1 MRGTSRTAHINVRM
15 TDGERAEIVARSSSF
30 GMPPSTFLREV
41 ALRIGEKPVKVADES
56 TLRQMLVEMKRQG
69 NNLNQA
75 MRSINAYGIDRQTA
89 VQLENAVQLISS
101 TASELSTLLSKAKE
115 RL

>member
-30 GMPPSTFLREV
+30 GMPPSTFLREA
-41 ALRIGEKPVKVADES
+41 ALRIGGKPVKVADES

-89 VQLENAVQLISS
+89 VQLESTVQLISS

>member
-1 MRGTSRTAHINVRM
+1 MRGNSKTAHINVRM
-15 TDGERAEIVARSSSF
+15 TEEERAVIMARSSSF
-30 GMPPSTFLREV
+30 DMAPSTFMREA
-41 ALRIGEKPVKVADES
+41 ALRIGQKPVKVADES

>member
-1 MRGTSRTAHINVRM
+1 M
-15 TDGERAEIVARSSSF
+15 TEEERAVIMARSSSF
-30 GMPPSTFLREV
+30 DMAPSTFMREA
-41 ALRIGEKPVKVADES
+41 ALRIGEKPVKVADET
-56 TLRQMLVEMKRQG
+56 TLRQILVQMKQQG
-69 NNLNQA
+69 DNLNQA

-115 RL
+115 QL

>member
-1 MRGTSRTAHINVRM
+1 
-15 TDGERAEIVARSSSF
+15 
-30 GMPPSTFLREV
+30 
-41 ALRIGEKPVKVADES
+41 
-56 TLRQMLVEMKRQG
+56 
-69 NNLNQA
+69 

>member
-30 GMPPSTFLREV
+30 GMPPSTFLREA

-75 MRSINAYGIDRQTA
+75 MRSINAYGIDRQTS